1 MRLRK
6 WGKKMKNNLLISV
19 LVPVYNIER
28 YIGLCLES
36 IICQTYKNLEIII
49 VDDGST
55 DRSGEICDLY
65 AKKDSRIK
73 VIHKQ
78 NGGLVSARKAAMK
91 IASGDYI
98 GYVDGDDWIGEVFYS
113 ALLSAIQQTDSDV
126 AIAGFSRELF
136 NKTAKI
142 INALPAGVYEEK
154 SLEKLYS
161 YMISYGYFFRH
172 GITTYLWNKL
182 FKREVIKDCQLSVD
196 DRISIGEDGAAVYPA
211 LLNCNR
217 VCVIDDCSY
226 HYRQREDSMLKKT
239 CSFAKEAECL
249 SVLYK
254 YLKNAFGKNIKKYDL
269 LLQIQKYLLSTF
281 IIRSG
286 GILNDS
292 IFMPFS
298 EDIKGKNIVVCGA
311 GTFGQQLVKR
321 FEESKFCNLV
331 AWVDDD
337 YWEYRRCALN
347 VDPID
352 TISELDYDFV
362 VIGMVDSYSAKK
374 TKERLIDFGVSPS
387 KILTLEVKDE
397 VVESYL
403 NQYLSI

>member
-1 MRLRK
+1 
-6 WGKKMKNNLLISV
+6 MKNNPLISV
-19 LVPVYNIER
+19 LVPVYNIDR

-36 IICQTYKNLEIII
+36 IICQTYKNLEIIV

-65 AKKDSRIK
+65 AKKDNRIE

-91 IASGDYI
+91 IATGDYI
-98 GYVDGDDWIGEVFYS
+98 GYIDGDDWIGEGFYS
-113 ALLSAIQQTDSDV
+113 ALLSAMQQTDSDV
-126 AIAGFSRELF
+126 VVAGFSRELF
-136 NKTAKI
+136 TKTARI
-142 INALPAGVYEEK
+142 VNALPVGVYEG
-154 SLEKLYS
+154 EKLEHLFS
-161 YMISYGYFFRH
+161 SMISYDVFFRH

-182 FKREVIKDCQLSVD
+182 FRKDIIKDCQISVD
-196 DRISIGEDGAAVYPA
+196 ERITIGEDGAAVYPA
-211 LLNCNR
+211 LLKSNK
-217 VCVIDDCSY
+217 VCVIDNCSY

-239 CSFAKEAECL
+239 SSFKSEAESL
-249 SVLYK
+249 SVLYE
-254 YLKNAFGKNIKKYDL
+254 YLKQIL
-269 LLQIQKYLLSTF
+269 LSNLDKHNLILQIHKYLLSTF

-286 GILNDS
+286 GILSDS
-292 IFMPFS
+292 AFMPFS
-298 EDIKGKNIVVCGA
+298 ENIKRKNIVVCGA

-347 VDPID
+347 VDSID
-352 TISELDYDFV
+352 TMSELDYDFV

-387 KILTLEVKDE
+387 KILTLDVKDG

-403 NQYLSI
+403 NQYLSN